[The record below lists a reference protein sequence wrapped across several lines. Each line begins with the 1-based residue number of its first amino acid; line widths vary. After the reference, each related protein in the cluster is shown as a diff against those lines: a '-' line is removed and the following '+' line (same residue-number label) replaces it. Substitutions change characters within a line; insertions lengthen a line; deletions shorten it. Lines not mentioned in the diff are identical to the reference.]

1 MDFFGIILQLLCGHL
16 GHVRATVGYFE
27 VTSGL
32 LWGDFDFE
40 DMAVRQKKKTIIFRT
55 HFNDSIKLSSQCLVP
70 LKLILIKMTLN
81 LKKNPFRIVKSIRV
95 QVRFGL
101 APKSVPNQ
109 FLSKLNTFSLHTCRH
124 FGGYVSKNKF
134 AVYQCMQICPTMS
147 PGNEFVCDCFFV
159 SPTQG

>member
-1 MDFFGIILQLLCGHL
+1 MAYVNSNGLRQELDLTLIFHYVLIKIRLKFNHNSSRDHFGLIYGSFWDALRVTLDFFGIILQLLCGHL

-70 LKLILIKMTLN
+70 LKLILLYEVVRPRIDSSRQDLN
-81 LKKNPFRIVKSIRV
+81 
-95 QVRFGL
+95 
-101 APKSVPNQ
+101 NQ
-109 FLSKLNTFSLHTCRH
+109 RNDKLCRRE
-124 FGGYVSKNKF
+124 SRSEINL
-134 AVYQCMQICPTMS
+134 I
-147 PGNEFVCDCFFV
+147 
-159 SPTQG
+159 